1 MKTTTL
7 ILSAIIAALSF
18 TANAENISGAM
29 YLSPVE
35 ADTNHPAPT
44 TGYAPPY
51 GRVNIDTT
59 DQNHIA
65 TTAYVKGAYN
75 SAIAAV
81 NNVANDV
88 SGKQDQLVNFESGN
102 NLSTNVV
109 AEAVMD
115 DAAIIAV
122 NGTPQEKNAFRA
134 NQQLNLEN
142 SLVTAGGV
150 VHGMDALA
158 SLIESK
164 IDGEKQ
170 DKLINSSNDEML
182 SVVLNEGALLGEVIL
197 GATSQEYSDIKADL
211 AGGLSSAEN
220 FDLGKNLIS
229 AGSTLDI
236 VRGAGEALQ
245 ANIDT
250 VQTAL
255 NNKRVEIYTIW
266 DDDTAKQQVAFVNA
280 PAQQ

>member
-1 MKTTTL
+1 MITRNLLTL
-7 ILSAIIAALSF
+7 TIIAAMPIAA
-18 TANAENISGAM
+18 TAENISGAM
-29 YLSPVE
+29 YTAPS
-35 ADTNHPAPT
+35 AANNDHPAPT
-44 TGYAPPY
+44 TQAGAPY
-51 GRVNIDTT
+51 GRANIDTT
-59 DQNHIA
+59 DESHIA

-88 SGKQDQLVNFESGN
+88 SGKQGQLVNFESGN

-109 AEAVMD
+109 AVGVMG
-115 DAAIIAV
+115 DAAGFAV
-122 NGTPQEKNAFRA
+122 TGTTQDKNDFLT

-142 SLVTAGGV
+142 SLVTAAGV
-150 VHGMDALA
+150 FEGMDVLA

-170 DKLINSSNDEML
+170 DKLINNNNNQML
-182 SVVLNEGALLGEVIL
+182 SVVLNEGGLGTVIL
-197 GATSQEYSDIKADL
+197 GATSQEYSDMKDDL
-211 AGGLSSAEN
+211 AGGISNGEN

-255 NNKRVEIYTIW
+255 NNKRVEIYTTW
-266 DDDTAKQQVAFVNA
+266 NNDNAKQQVAFVNA
-280 PAQQ
+280 Q